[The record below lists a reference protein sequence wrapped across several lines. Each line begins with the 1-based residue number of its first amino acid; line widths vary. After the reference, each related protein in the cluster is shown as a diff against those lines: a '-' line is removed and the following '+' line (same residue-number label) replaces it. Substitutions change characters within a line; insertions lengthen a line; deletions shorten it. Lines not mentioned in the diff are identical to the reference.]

1 MGYAIG
7 TVTKGGGDDCHYQ
20 VLAIIKTLAEANGWT
35 TLRYVSTGLDRELIL
50 KGVGLS
56 GLEEIF
62 VGFKCY
68 QSVGGDYYNINCGTF
83 VGYVSGNSFETQPG
97 GKYSGCPAH
106 NNAITYFITAN
117 AQRIVG
123 CFKVG
128 TPVYEH
134 FYVGKLFPYA
144 RPGEYP
150 SPLVVASMFNGP
162 EAKRFSD
169 TSHNFPYF
177 GRVNGTTSATSSF
190 LFLRNQAGNWEQY
203 YHYPFSNGTSTSN
216 ALCAPQGSGTLVPA
230 DIYYQFEPII
240 LQESASSGVIP
251 RNVFGE
257 LDSVYFCSGF
267 NNGVE
272 NVVQEGGSSVV
283 DQTGLTVLQAVDA
296 IKAVGGRAFVMM
308 QNVNRTSWRDF
319 VALEMK

>member
-7 TVTKGGGDDCHYQ
+7 TVTKGDGDDCHYQ
-20 VLAIIKTLAEANGWT
+20 VLEIIKTLAEANGWT
-35 TLRYVSTGLDRELIL
+35 TLRYVSTGLNRELIL

-83 VGYVSGNSFETQPG
+83 VGYVSGNSFEAQPG
-97 GKYSGCPAH
+97 AQFSAIPAH

-134 FYVGKLFPYA
+134 FYVGKFFPYA

-150 SPLVVASMFNGP
+150 SPLVCGAMLSSAQAM
-162 EAKRFSD
+162 RFDNNSQ
-169 TSHNFPYF
+169 SFPYA
-177 GRVNGTTSATSSF
+177 GYYYDTTNNR
-190 LFLRNQAGNWEQY
+190 LYIRDQAGNWIRPY
-203 YHYPFSNGTSTSN
+203 CWPFTNGSDASN
-216 ALCAPQGSGTLVPA
+216 ALAGPQGTSTLVPA
-230 DIYYQFEPII
+230 DIYYQLEPII
-240 LQESASSGVIP
+240 LAQQSNNNNPS
-251 RNVFGE
+251 NVFGE
-257 LDSVYFCSGF
+257 FDGVYFCSGF

-296 IKAVGGRAFVMM
+296 IKNVGGRAFVML
-308 QNVNRTSWRDF
+308 QNVYRTSWRDF
-319 VALEMK
+319 IALEMK

>member
-7 TVTKGGGDDCHYQ
+7 TVTKSGGEDCHNQ
-20 VLAIIKTLAEANGWT
+20 MLGVIKTLAEANGWT
-35 TLRYVSTGLDRELIL
+35 TLRYITTGSNWELIL

-56 GLEEIF
+56 GTEEIF
-62 VGFKCY
+62 VGFRCY
-68 QSVGGDYYNINCGTF
+68 QNIGADYYNIDCGVF
-83 VGYVSGNSFETQPG
+83 IGYVAGNVFDAQPG
-97 GKYSGCPAH
+97 AQINAVLAH

-134 FYVGKLFPYA
+134 FYVGKFFPYA

-150 SPLVVASMFNGP
+150 SPLVCGAMLNKSQ
-162 EAKRFSD
+162 ATRFD
-169 TSHNFPYF
+169 DNAQVFPYP
-177 GRVNGTTSATSSF
+177 GYYYSTAQNRLYQRDQG
-190 LFLRNQAGNWEQY
+190 GNWIQPWSW
-203 YHYPFSNGTSTSN
+203 PFTNGSYQNTALAGPQETS
-216 ALCAPQGSGTLVPA
+216 TLVPA
-230 DIYYQFEPII
+230 DVYYQLEPII
-240 LQESASSGVIP
+240 MVQQKTNDSPG
-251 RNVFGE
+251 NVFGE
-257 LDSVYFCSGF
+257 FDGVYFCSGF

-296 IKAVGGRAFVMM
+296 IKAVGGRAFVML
-308 QNVNRTSWRDF
+308 QNVYRTSWRDF
-319 VALEMK
+319 IALEMK

>member
-7 TVTKGGGDDCHYQ
+7 TVLKEGGDDCHYR
-20 VLAIIKTLAEANGWT
+20 VLAIIKTLAEANGWA

-56 GLEEIF
+56 GVEEIF

-68 QSVGGDYYNINCGTF
+68 QSISGDYYNINCGVF
-83 VGYVSGNSFETQPG
+83 VGYIAGHSFESQPG
-97 GKYSGCPAH
+97 AQFSAVQAH
-106 NNAITYFITAN
+106 NNAVTYFITAN

-134 FYVGKLFPYA
+134 FYVGKFFPYA

-150 SPLVVASMFNGP
+150 SPLACGAMLNGA
-162 EAKRFSD
+162 EATRFD
-169 TSHNFPYF
+169 NTSQVFPYP
-177 GRVNGTTSATSSF
+177 GYYYSTAQNR
-190 LFLRNQAGNWEQY
+190 LYQRDQAGNWARPY
-203 YHYPFSNGTSTSN
+203 CYPFTQGYQSTN
-216 ALCAPQGSGTLVPA
+216 ALAGPQGSNTMVPA
-230 DIYYQFEPII
+230 GAYYQLEPVI
-240 LQESASSGVIP
+240 LAQQTSDVNPS
-251 RNVFGE
+251 NVWGE
-257 LDSVYFCSGF
+257 FDGVYFCSGF

-296 IKAVGGRAFVMM
+296 ILAIGGRAFVML
-308 QNVNRTSWRDF
+308 QNVYRTSWSDF
-319 VALEMK
+319 IAMEMK

>member
-7 TVTKGGGDDCHYQ
+7 TITKGGGDDCHYQ
-20 VLAIIKTLAEANGWT
+20 LLGIIKTLAEANGWT
-35 TLRYVSTGLDRELIL
+35 TLRYVTSGSDWELIL

-56 GLEEIF
+56 GTEEIF
-62 VGFKCY
+62 VGFKTY
-68 QSVGGDYYNINCGTF
+68 QSVGGDYYNINCATF
-83 VGYVSGNSFETQPG
+83 VGYVAGNTFELQPG
-97 GKYSGCPAH
+97 GKFSGCPAH
-106 NNAITYFITAN
+106 NNAITYFISCN
-117 AQRIVG
+117 AQRIVA
-123 CFKVG
+123 CLKVG

-150 SPLVVASMFNGP
+150 SPLVVAAMFNGA

-169 TSHNFPYF
+169 TSQNFPYF
-177 GRVNGTTSATSSF
+177 GRVNGTTGAGSSF
-190 LFLRNQAGNWEQY
+190 LFLRDQTGNWNQQ
-203 YHYPFSNGTSTSN
+203 YHYPFSNGASTSN
-216 ALCAPQGSGTLVPA
+216 ALAGPQDSNTLVPA
-230 DIYYQFEPII
+230 DVYYQLEPII
-240 LQESASSGVIP
+240 LQESASASAP

-257 LDSVYFCSGF
+257 LDGVYFCSGF

-272 NVVQEGGSSVV
+272 NVVQMGGSSVV

-296 IKAVGGRAFVMM
+296 ILAVSGRAFVMA

-319 VALEMK
+319 VAIEMS

>member
-68 QSVGGDYYNINCGTF
+68 QSVSGDYYNFKAATMI
-83 VGYVSGNSFETQPG
+83 GYVSGNTFETQPG
-97 GKYSGCPAH
+97 IQISGVPAH
-106 NNAITYFITAN
+106 NNAITYFIAAN
-117 AQRIVG
+117 PQRITG
-123 CFKVG
+123 CLKVG

-134 FYVGKLFPYA
+134 FYLGKIFPYA
-144 RPGEYP
+144 RPGEFP
-150 SPLVVASMFNGP
+150 SPLICAGMFNGA

-169 TSHNFPYF
+169 TNQVFPYP
-177 GRVNGTTSATSSF
+177 GEYYSAQCNMW
-190 LFLRNQAGNWEQY
+190 LRYQTGAWTKVWS
-203 YHYPFSNGTSTSN
+203 YPFTNANTNNGLPL
-216 ALCAPQGSGTLVPA
+216 AGPQGSNTLVPA
-230 DIYYQFEPII
+230 GDYYQLEPII
-240 LQESASSGVIP
+240 ISQLQTTAGSG
-251 RNVFGE
+251 NVWGE
-257 LDSVYFCSGF
+257 LDGVYFCSGF
-267 NNGVE
+267 NNGPE
-272 NVVQEGGSSVV
+272 NVVQMGGSSVV
-283 DQTGLTVLQAVDA
+283 DQTGMTVLQAVDA
-296 IKAVGGRAFVMM
+296 IIAVGGRAFVMC
-308 QNVNRTSWRDF
+308 QNVNRTTWRDF

>member
-35 TLRYVSTGLDRELIL
+35 TLRYVSTGANRELIL

-56 GLEEIF
+56 GEEEIF
-62 VGFKCY
+62 VGFKTY
-68 QSVGGDYYNINCGTF
+68 QSVSGDYYNINCGVF
-83 VGYVSGNSFETQPG
+83 IGYIAGNTFETQPG
-97 GKYSGCPAH
+97 GIYSGTPAH

-117 AQRIVG
+117 AQRITG

-134 FYVGKLFPYA
+134 FYVGKFFPYA

-150 SPLVVASMFNGP
+150 SPLVCGAMFNGP
-162 EAKRFSD
+162 ELKRFD
-169 TSHNFPYF
+169 NTSQVFPYP
-177 GRVNGTTSATSSF
+177 GYYYSTNYNWLYNRD
-190 LFLRNQAGNWEQY
+190 QAGNWIRPY
-203 YHYPFSNGTSTSN
+203 CYPFTQASDTTT
-216 ALCAPQGSGTLVPA
+216 ALAGPQGSYTLVPA
-230 DIYYQFEPII
+230 DTYYQLEPVIMA
-240 LQESASSGVIP
+240 QTSSSAVPS
-251 RNVFGE
+251 NVWGE
-257 LDSVYFCSGF
+257 FDGIYFCSGF

-283 DQTGLTVLQAVDA
+283 DQTGLSVKDAVDA
-296 IKAVGGRAFVMM
+296 IIAVGGRAFVML
-308 QNVNRTSWRDF
+308 QNVYRTSWRDF
-319 VALEMK
+319 IAMEMK

>member
-83 VGYVSGNSFETQPG
+83 VGYVSGNTFEMQPG
-97 GKYSGCPAH
+97 AQFSAIPAH

-134 FYVGKLFPYA
+134 FYVGKFFPYA

-150 SPLVVASMFNGP
+150 SPLVCGAMLSNAQAM
-162 EAKRFSD
+162 RFDNNAQS
-169 TSHNFPYF
+169 FPYP
-177 GRVNGTTSATSSF
+177 GYYYDTTNNR
-190 LFLRNQAGNWEQY
+190 LYIRDQAGNWIRPWSW
-203 YHYPFSNGTSTSN
+203 PFTNGSYQNTALAGPQGTS
-216 ALCAPQGSGTLVPA
+216 TLVPA
-230 DIYYQFEPII
+230 DVYYQLEPII
-240 LQESASSGVIP
+240 MVRQKTTNDPG
-251 RNVFGE
+251 NVFGE
-257 LDSVYFCSGF
+257 FDGVYFCSGF

-296 IKAVGGRAFVMM
+296 IKAVGGRAFVML
-308 QNVNRTSWRDF
+308 QNVYRTSWRDF
-319 VALEMK
+319 IALEMK